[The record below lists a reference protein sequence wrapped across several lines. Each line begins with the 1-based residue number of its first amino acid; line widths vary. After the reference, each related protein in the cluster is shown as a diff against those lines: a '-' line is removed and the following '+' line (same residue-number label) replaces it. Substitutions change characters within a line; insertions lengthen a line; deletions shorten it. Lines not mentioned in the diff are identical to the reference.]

1 MGKVRKLIL
10 FPAKVA
16 LALILPSIIL
26 YLFFNI
32 WPLIFSVYIAF
43 TDANATNIASQPMI
57 AELER
62 VRANITNYL
71 YSNKDSILAEVSR
84 AKEYINQ
91 TIKNME
97 DLLTY
102 VNSSTTI
109 TYDGIDAL
117 KTNITASLTR
127 AVSIVV
133 SNETMLYYYPGLRDA
148 LSTAQNLMYSMWSDV
163 ERIIGFSILIPPD
176 KAEQIKDTIVKS
188 SPAIIGNLSL
198 AYGELTA
205 IEENYDSFV
214 KSAVSDIDKQINR
227 LSLHF
232 IGLGNFQKLFS
243 DSRFPY
249 SILKTLLFVV
259 TSVPMKLALGVAL
272 AFLFSS
278 NLMSGR
284 KVMRALLLIPWALPV
299 LLTVTTWRMLFIPDT
314 GVFSSALSG
323 VLGYEFNIYYHEW
336 DAFAVY
342 NIVEMWLGYPFVMT
356 VTMGAIAGIPK
367 ELIEAAY
374 IDGAGVFQRFRHVTL
389 PLALRPILFAAILT
403 TGASLQAFM
412 VPLLINNGGPQGFL
426 WVPGFKPVSGYTN
439 EMMVLYGYKRA
450 WIDQEFGLSAASY
463 LVITLIFL
471 LYAFVWYKFVYR
483 RGGR

>member
-1 MGKVRKLIL
+1 MVKARKLIL

-16 LALILPSIIL
+16 LALILPSLIL
-26 YLFFNI
+26 YVFFNI

-57 AELER
+57 AELEK
-62 VRANITNYL
+62 VRSNITSYL
-71 YSNKDSILAEVSR
+71 YKNKNRIITEVSR
-84 AKEYINQ
+84 AKGYINQ
-91 TIKNME
+91 TIDSME
-97 DLLTY
+97 KLIAHI
-102 VNSSTTI
+102 NSSTII
-109 TYDGIDAL
+109 TYEELDSF
-117 KTNITASLTR
+117 KVNITASMTR
-127 AVSIVV
+127 AISIVV
-133 SNETMLYYYPGLRDA
+133 SNETLLYYYPGLREA
-148 LSTAQNLMYSMWSDV
+148 LSTAQNLMYSMWSEV
-163 ERIIGFSILIPPD
+163 ERIIGFSVIISPD
-176 KAEQIKDTIVKS
+176 KVEQIRKVIAS
-188 SPAIIGNLSL
+188 RSPAIISNLSL
-198 AYGELTA
+198 SYEELTY
-205 IEENYDSFV
+205 IEENYESFV
-214 KSAVSDIDKQINR
+214 NSAVRDIDKQINR

-272 AFLFSS
+272 AFFFSS
-278 NLMSGR
+278 NLMGGR

-299 LLTVTTWRMLFIPDT
+299 LLTVTTWRMLFVPGT
-314 GVFSSALSG
+314 GVFSSALSRL
-323 VLGYEFNIYYHEW
+323 LGYEFNIYYHEW

-374 IDGAGVFQRFRHVTL
+374 IDGAGVFQRFRNITL

-471 LYAFVWYKFVYR
+471 LYALVWYKFVYK

>member
-1 MGKVRKLIL
+1 MGRVKKLIL

-16 LALILPSIIL
+16 LALVLPSLIL

-57 AELER
+57 AELEK

-71 YSNKDSILAEVSR
+71 FSNKDAILVEVSR

-91 TIKNME
+91 TIDGME
-97 DLLTY
+97 KLLAY
-102 VNSSTTI
+102 INSSAAI
-109 TYDGIDAL
+109 TYDDIDTL
-117 KTNITASLTR
+117 KTNITASMTR
-127 AVSIVV
+127 TVAIVIN
-133 SNETMLYYYPGLRDA
+133 NETMLYYYPGLRDS
-148 LSTAQNLMYSMWSDV
+148 LSTAQTLMYSMWSDV
-163 ERIIGFSILIPPD
+163 ERIIGFSIIIPPD
-176 KAEQIKDTIVKS
+176 KAEQIKETIAVR
-188 SPAIIGNLSL
+188 SPDIIGNLSL
-198 AYGELTA
+198 AYEELVA
-205 IEENYDSFV
+205 IESNYNSFV
-214 KSAVSDIDKQINR
+214 ESAVKDIDKQIDR

-278 NLMSGR
+278 SLMSGR
-284 KVMRALLLIPWALPV
+284 KIMRALLLIPWALPV
-299 LLTVTTWRMLFIPDT
+299 LLTVTTWRMLFVPDT
-314 GVFSSALSG
+314 GVFSSAVSK

-463 LVITLIFL
+463 LVITLFFL

>member
-1 MGKVRKLIL
+1 MSKARKLIL

-16 LALILPSIIL
+16 LALVLPSLVL

-32 WPLIFSVYIAF
+32 WPLFFSVYIAF

-57 AELER
+57 AELEK
-62 VRANITNYL
+62 VRSNITGYL
-71 YSNKDSILAEVSR
+71 YANKDKVLARVSE
-84 AKEYINQ
+84 AKAYINA
-91 TIKNME
+91 TISSMKE
-97 DLLTY
+97 LVTY
-102 VNSSTTI
+102 VNSSPTI
-109 TYDGIDAL
+109 TYDDMDAF
-117 KTNITASLTR
+117 KTNITSSMTK
-127 AVSIVV
+127 AVAIVV
-133 SNETMLYYYPGLRDA
+133 SNETKLYYYPGLRDA
-148 LSTAQNLMYSMWSDV
+148 LITAQNSMYAMWSDV
-163 ERIIGFSILIPPD
+163 ERIIGFSIIIPPE
-176 KAEQIKDTIVKS
+176 KGGQIRETIAGR
-188 SPAIIGNLSL
+188 SPAIIGNLST
-198 AYGELTA
+198 AYGELTV
-205 IEENYDSFV
+205 IEKDYDSFV
-214 KSAVSDIDKQINR
+214 KSAVKDIDKQIDR

-249 SILKTLLFVV
+249 SILKTLLFVI
-259 TSVPMKLALGVAL
+259 TSVPMKLGLGVAL

-278 NLMSGR
+278 NMMGGR

-299 LLTVTTWRMLFIPDT
+299 LLTVTTWRMLFIPGT
-314 GVFSSALSG
+314 GVFSSALSRA
-323 VLGYEFNIYYHEW
+323 LGYEFNIYYHEW

-374 IDGAGVFQRFRHVTL
+374 IDGAGVFQRFRQVTL

-412 VPLLINNGGPQGFL
+412 VPLLINNGGPQGFIS
-426 WVPGFKPVSGYTN
+426 VPGFKPVSGYTN
-439 EMMVLYGYKRA
+439 EMMILYGYKRA
-450 WIDQEFGLSAASY
+450 WIDQEYGLSTASY

-471 LYAFVWYKFVYR
+471 LYALVWYKFVYR

>member
-1 MGKVRKLIL
+1 MGKVKRLVL

-16 LALILPSIIL
+16 LALVLPSLVL

-57 AELER
+57 AELEKVR
-62 VRANITNYL
+62 VNITNYL
-71 YSNKDSILAEVSR
+71 YSNKEAILAEVSK

-91 TIKNME
+91 TIKGME
-97 DLLTY
+97 ELLDYINSSRALTY
-102 VNSSTTI
+102 
-109 TYDGIDAL
+109 DDIDSY

-127 AVSIVV
+127 AVAIVV

-148 LSTAQNLMYSMWSDV
+148 LSTAQNLMYSMWGDV
-163 ERIIGFSILIPPD
+163 ERIIGFSIIIPPD
-176 KAEQIKDTIVKS
+176 KAEQIRETITKRA
-188 SPAIIGNLSL
+188 PPIIGNLSL
-198 AYGELTA
+198 AYKELTTVQ
-205 IEENYDSFV
+205 EDYDSFV
-214 KSAVSDIDKQINR
+214 ESAVRDIDKQIDK

-232 IGLGNFQKLFS
+232 IGLANFQKLFS

-249 SILKTLLFVV
+249 SILKTLLFVL

-278 NLMSGR
+278 NLISGR

-299 LLTVTTWRMLFIPDT
+299 LLTITTWRMLFVPDT
-314 GVFSSALSG
+314 GVFSSILSK

-367 ELIEAAY
+367 ELVEAAY
-374 IDGAGVFQRFRHVTL
+374 IDGAGVFQRFRHITL

-412 VPLLINNGGPQGFL
+412 VPLLINNGGPQGFIS
-426 WVPGFKPVSGYTN
+426 VPGFKPVSGYTN

-471 LYAFVWYKFVYR
+471 VYAYVWYRFVYK
-483 RGGR
+483 RGGH